1 MGRIGRPETG
11 ETRHFKGGGASLP
24 PVIWTFMI
32 ANGRWGLQRR
42 SPDWRVFLKGMAD
55 WPKEEVGERLTSS
68 REVAVFGFGLTRGG
82 PGPKGVAEL
91 SERDRRASDRLDMN
105 LAPGTLWY
113 MGTRIRCTVIDLS
126 LTGCCLKVQEDFK
139 AGALA
144 HVKVTVPIDGMVL
157 SIWGIT
163 QWVRRERMLGI
174 HFIHP
179 TGRSKNQLAGLLT
192 CLLDR
197 SASEVVK
204 AALAAQAESLIIS
217 LEQTESV
224 SGGPATVLAQALEV
238 AVQRGVPAPLRPRL
252 RDTHKVQDLSAEE
265 SPAVL
270 HLVTGDLQLGGHI
283 LDLSSSGCIVR
294 VNHPYAGNI
303 MVRIEV
309 DFEIRGLHFR
319 LPGVTEAFHDK
330 HTVEVRFL
338 DVSPRKKED
347 LDQVIREM
355 IEIDGKKN
363 SGCEALSETRT

>member
-1 MGRIGRPETG
+1 
-11 ETRHFKGGGASLP
+11 
-24 PVIWTFMI
+24 
-32 ANGRWGLQRR
+32 
-42 SPDWRVFLKGMAD
+42 
-55 WPKEEVGERLTSS
+55 
-68 REVAVFGFGLTRGG
+68 
-82 PGPKGVAEL
+82 
-91 SERDRRASDRLDMN
+91 
-105 LAPGTLWY
+105 
-113 MGTRIRCTVIDLS
+113 
-126 LTGCCLKVQEDFK
+126 LTGCCLKLQEDFK

-144 HVKVTVPIDGMVL
+144 HVKVNVPIDGMVL

-163 QWVRRERMLGI
+163 QWVRRERTLGI
-174 HFIHP
+174 QFIHP

-217 LEQTESV
+217 LEHTEPV
-224 SGGPATVLAQALEV
+224 GEKPATV
-238 AVQRGVPAPLRPRL
+238 PAPAHQAAGQPGVAAPRRTSL
-252 RDTHKVQDLSAEE
+252 RDTHKVQDLSPED
-265 SPAVL
+265 SRAVL

-294 VNHPYAGNI
+294 VNQPYAGNI
-303 MVRIEV
+303 MVRVEV

-355 IEIDGKKN
+355 IEVDGKKA
-363 SGCEALSETRT
+363 SGAEAFSETSS

>member
-1 MGRIGRPETG
+1 M
-11 ETRHFKGGGASLP
+11 
-24 PVIWTFMI
+24 
-32 ANGRWGLQRR
+32 
-42 SPDWRVFLKGMAD
+42 
-55 WPKEEVGERLTSS
+55 
-68 REVAVFGFGLTRGG
+68 FGVGLTRGG
-82 PGPKGVAEL
+82 PGRRVVAEL

-113 MGTRIRCTVIDLS
+113 TGKRMPCKVIDLS
-126 LTGCCLKVQEDFK
+126 LTGCCVKLQEDFK

-144 HVKVTVPIDGMVL
+144 HVKVAVPIDGMVL

-163 QWVRRERMLGI
+163 QWVRRERTLGI
-174 HFIHP
+174 QFIHP

-197 SASEVVK
+197 SASDVVK

-217 LEQTESV
+217 LEHIEPV
-224 SGGPATVLAQALEV
+224 GGGPVTVQAPAHEV
-238 AVQRGVPAPLRPRL
+238 EGQQGVPAPQRPSL
-252 RDTHKVQDLSAEE
+252 KDTHKVQDLSAED
-265 SPAVL
+265 SRAVL

-283 LDLSSSGCIVR
+283 LDLSSSSCIVR

-303 MVRIEV
+303 MVRVEV

-338 DVSPRKKED
+338 DVSPRKKGD

-355 IEIDGKKN
+355 IEVDGK
-363 SGCEALSETRT
+363 